1 MPTPGGRLSNRGG
14 GSRCES
20 RCLRPALG
28 VSGNAPIERHVA
40 PFVLSNDEVRL
51 SRVKKSVALYRLTFG
66 QPRQE
71 DMLELLN
78 QRYSAADPS
87 DLDEMRIDLSPPRRL

>member
-1 MPTPGGRLSNRGG
+1 M
-14 GSRCES
+14 
-20 RCLRPALG
+20 
-28 VSGNAPIERHVA
+28 A